1 MDVPQSQLCVLF
13 IDENHPVVEQLAHV
27 TTDQF
32 QDVRLPQLRSS
43 RCSTLYDGL
52 LSLAQNHYDL
62 VVLNLFLPDS
72 QGEATLIHFR
82 RQAPSLPFI
91 AIMPQQDLHLAPL
104 ALAQGATDVLY
115 EEELSLPVL
124 IQALRQQRTLAH
136 QQRSVNFERLAE
148 FSSDIILLFDA
159 LTYKITYYNRPLIF
173 GYASYELTYATDL
186 ARIIHPDDRPMVSQY
201 WLDVLQVPQNEEKP
215 PLSWRLFNRG
225 GQVSWVEGRYWIFQR
240 HANGLPQ
247 QILVTLRD
255 ITAQKQTE
263 LTLQQQAAHLQM
275 LVEISQA
282 LRMATTVADMAP
294 LILAQANLFAAAYS
308 SLFLVDNPS
317 GDLQMIGYYPQ
328 TDFSPPF
335 RLAAGQG
342 VVGHVIQTG
351 TSYLTHDLANDPY
364 LVTTPDIGPLFEPL
378 NTFLA
383 LPLRFADQLVGVYTL
398 GFAEK
403 RLFNEE
409 EGKLFEAA
417 AEIFGSALH
426 RAKMMETW
434 DQDLKNRTAELAAA
448 NEGLRELDL
457 LKSKFIHDVS
467 HELRTPISNLRLY
480 ADLLERGSA
489 HKRGHYQ
496 SVIKKQTERLN
507 LLLEDILSLSRLD
520 LAQERPQFVPVYLN
534 EIVADVV
541 QAHQAQAESSNLAL
555 DFWPAETLPPLLAEP
570 NQLSQVTA
578 HLLSNALKFTPQGS
592 IRILTALSDDHL
604 HVCMEVMDSGIGI
617 HEADIPHLFKRFYR
631 GQQASQSAIA
641 GTGLGLAIVWEIV
654 HLHRGRVEVES
665 QAGQGTTF
673 RVWLPV
679 TS

>member
-1 MDVPQSQLCVLF
+1 MDVSQPPLCVLL
-13 IDENHPVVEQLAHV
+13 IDENHPVVVQFVRDYPDL
-27 TTDQF
+27 F
-32 QDVRLPQLRSS
+32 QDVRLPRLGLTH
-43 RCSTLYDGL
+43 CSTLHDGL
-52 LSLAQNHYDL
+52 LNLAQNHYDL
-62 VVLNLFLPDS
+62 VILNLFLPDS
-72 QGEATLIHFR
+72 QGEATLTHFL
-82 RQAPSLPFI
+82 RQIPALPFI
-91 AIMPQQDLHLAPL
+91 VITPQNESAL
-104 ALAQGATDVLY
+104 ALLALKQGATDVLY
-115 EEELSLPVL
+115 EEELSLPL
-124 IQALRQQRTLAH
+124 LRQALHQRGVLAP
-136 QQRSVNFERLAE
+136 QSSRINFERLAE
-148 FSSDIILLFDA
+148 FSSDVILLFDA
-159 LTYKITYYNRPLIF
+159 ATYKITYYNRPLIF
-173 GYASYELTYATDL
+173 GYASYELAFASDL
-186 ARIIHPDDRPMVSQY
+186 ARIVHPDDQPAVSHY
-201 WLDVLQVPQNEEKP
+201 WSDVLRVPQSKEKP
-215 PLSWRLFNRG
+215 PLTWRLFNRD
-225 GQVSWVEGRYWIFQR
+225 GQICWVEGRYWVFQR
-240 HANGLPQ
+240 YEDGLPQ

-255 ITAQKQTE
+255 VTTQKQTS
-263 LTLQQQAAHLQM
+263 LALQQQATHLQM
-275 LVEISQA
+275 LVEISQT
-282 LRMATTVADMAP
+282 LRAAATVADMAP
-294 LILAQANLFAAAYS
+294 FILAQANLFAAAYS
-308 SLFLVDNPS
+308 SLFLVENPS
-317 GDLQMIGYYPQ
+317 GDLLMIGYYPQ
-328 TDFSPPF
+328 TESFPPM

-351 TSYLTHDLANDPY
+351 ESYITHDLATDPY
-364 LVTTPDIGPLFEPL
+364 VVITPDVGPLLDPL
-378 NTFLA
+378 HTFLA

-409 EGKLFEAA
+409 EGQLFEAA
-417 AEIFGSALH
+417 AEIFGTALH

-434 DQDLKNRTAELAAA
+434 DQDLKARTAELAAA
-448 NEGLRELDL
+448 NERLRELDL

-480 ADLLERGSA
+480 ADLLERGSV
-489 HKRGHYQ
+489 HKRSHYQ

-520 LAQERPQFVPVYLN
+520 LAQERPQFVPVHLN

-541 QAHQAQAESSNLAL
+541 QAHQVQAESSNLTLA
-555 DFWPAETLPPLLAEP
+555 FWPTETLPPLLAEP

-592 IRILTALSDDHL
+592 IRVLTALSPDNL
-604 HVCMEVMDSGIGI
+604 HVCLEVVDSGIGI

-673 RVWLPV
+673 RVWLPI